1 MKFIKFYVVEHQLF
15 QAQFHNNF
23 LFQIALGKLLAV

>member
-1 MKFIKFYVVEHQLF
+1 MKFYAVEHQLF

-23 LFQIALGKLLAV
+23 LFQIALEEILAV